1 MFDLKD
7 LGKRIKNRRIEL
19 NMTQEELAI
28 KAGYT
33 SRSSVNKIELG
44 GVDLTQSRL
53 VALANALDVSPIE
66 LLGYDIQSS
75 NAEITTHEM
84 ELIEAYREHKELQ
97 MAIDE
102 ILGISTRATILNPHT
117 KLYMAADST
126 DNRPPMITKKSKD
139 EWRNIETAPE
149 TDEDLT

>member
-7 LGKRIKNRRIEL
+7 LGRRIKNRRIEL
-19 NMTQEELAI
+19 NMTQEELAT

-33 SRSSVNKIELG
+33 SRSSINKIELG

-53 VALANALDVSPIE
+53 VALANALEVSPVE
-66 LLGYDIQSS
+66 LLGYDIQRS
-75 NAEITTHEM
+75 NASITTHEM

-97 MAIDE
+97 LAIDD
-102 ILGISTRATILNPHT
+102 ILGISKRATILNPHT
-117 KLYMAADST
+117 KLYSAASSE
-126 DNRPPMITKKSKD
+126 DNRPPMITKKSRD
-139 EWRNIETAPE
+139 EWRAIETAPE